1 MLSLFDDINRVMLPL
16 NAKWRLMPG
25 SSFAEQTK
33 DYDKLSYEYKKYVLN
48 QDISLSERVD
58 ISAANET
65 YETNNYIRFAF
76 LCGIFVITVIGASI
90 L

>member
-1 MLSLFDDINRVMLPL
+1 MVMLPL

-25 SSFAEQTK
+25 SPRWLQTI
-33 DYDKLSYEYKKYVLN
+33 DYDKSSYEYQKYVLKK
-48 QDISLSERVD
+48 DISLSERVD
-58 ISAANET
+58 ISAANKT

-76 LCGIFVITVIGASI
+76 LCGIFVIVVIGASI